1 MLNRLALTGQADRIS
16 GARVKKRKSCILW
29 AVKSVRG
36 GGAAAGGGTITGHG
50 GQGTRVADVAPARG
64 DGRKPVVVVKSLAKA
79 RTIDRYLGFGNKVLA
94 SDPNQ
99 ER

>member
-29 AVKSVRG
+29 VVKSVRG

-50 GQGTRVADVAPARG
+50 GHGTRVADVASAPRGRAQIGGGSQIAGQGPDDRQVSRLRIQGAR
-64 DGRKPVVVVKSLAKA
+64 D
-79 RTIDRYLGFGNKVLA
+79 
-94 SDPNQ
+94 
-99 ER
+99 